1 MSADSNPAAPLLGFV
16 AGVAAAG
23 VGPLVAWQGCV
34 ALDVPLTA
42 WLMVPVTAGLLF
54 GQWMFVG
61 VARLVGGS
69 WQTKTT
75 VPRDDW
81 KIWVSVSAFEA
92 KRKVLFAAVGP
103 LVTASIA
110 IAGSYAK
117 LKLT

>member
-1 MSADSNPAAPLLGFV
+1 MSAPSNPAAPLVGFI

-23 VGPLVAWQGCV
+23 VGPLVAWQACV
-34 ALDVPLTA
+34 ALELPLTA
-42 WLMVPVTAGLLF
+42 WFMVPVTGGLLF

-81 KIWVSVSAFEA
+81 KVWVSVSAHEA
-92 KRKVLFAAVGP
+92 RRKVLFASVGP
-103 LVTASIA
+103 LVTALVA
-110 IAGSYAK
+110 IAGSVAK
-117 LKLT
+117 SKLG